1 MKGRRHRL
9 KVRLPNRVFW
19 VAIFA
24 KRHFIYRS
32 YCFSS
37 NCLSNTRLTRAMTS
51 RFFILVKIKN
61 RSYHAKMRSFEK
73 ILTAQLVKRVE
84 RLASGAVNSGLD
96 YKSGQI
102 KDKLVSLFT
111 V

>member
-1 MKGRRHRL
+1 MTLR
-9 KVRLPNRVFW
+9 
-19 VAIFA
+19 
-24 KRHFIYRS
+24 Y
-32 YCFSS
+32 
-37 NCLSNTRLTRAMTS
+37 LSS

-61 RSYHAKMRSFEK
+61 RSYHTKMRSVEK
-73 ILTAQLVKRVE
+73 ILTAQLFKKVE
-84 RLASGAVNSGLD
+84 RLASGAVTSGLD